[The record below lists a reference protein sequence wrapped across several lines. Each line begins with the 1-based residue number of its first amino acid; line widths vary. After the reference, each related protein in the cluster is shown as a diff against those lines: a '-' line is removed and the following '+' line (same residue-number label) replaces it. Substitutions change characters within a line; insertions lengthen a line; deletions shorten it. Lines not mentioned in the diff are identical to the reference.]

1 MNDIIKLLNK
11 YNRDRFSYINKP
23 FRMSEFLK
31 ECFNHGDI
39 DREFFI
45 RNKKNIIKEWVDY
58 YYWCLKIKDFTE
70 IYSPDEMLL
79 SRESFSLEILYKY
92 LTDSFSE
99 EELINSAKI
108 FSTAYLVKI
117 LMSYE
122 LSSSTIE
129 FFKEEFKNNE
139 KILETIAN
147 WQVS

>member
-11 YNRDRFSYINKP
+11 HNKDRFQYINKP
-23 FRMSEFLK
+23 FKMKGFLK
-31 ECFNHGDI
+31 ECFNCGDI

-45 RNKKNIIKEWVDY
+45 RNKKIIVKDWVDY
-58 YYWCLKIKDFTE
+58 YYWCLKIKDFAE
-70 IYSPDEMLL
+70 IYSPDEILL
-79 SRESFSLEILYKY
+79 PGECFSQEILYKY

-99 EELINSAKI
+99 IELINSAKI
-108 FSTAYLVKI
+108 FSTPYLVKI
-117 LMSYE
+117 IMSYK

-129 FFKEEFKNNE
+129 FLKEEFKNNE